1 MLIHILASKKEGKR
15 FFWDTRVSHHFFWES
30 WLNEWINTV
39 ETTTTKN
46 LAEEWVDANNA
57 RSCEMVMCSNWQ
69 SECHICVCWN
79 QTSVIHHD
87 VCSDFCGQKL
97 YISKKCNIFQLRKS
111 GSWCHRLSNKN
122 VFTLNSTHTHICG
135 MRLQSNWRESRIWM
149 CISIWICKLLDF
161 VSRWRIVMY
170 LNLAQNVDMDL
181 VETVNT
187 QMLELSFNHSISMA
201 GCPYIANKLQTE
213 I

>member
-1 MLIHILASKKEGKR
+1 MRNGYVFELTKWVSYMCLLEP
-15 FFWDTRVSHHFFWES
+15 DVSHSPRCLFWFLWE
-30 WLNEWINTV
+30 
-39 ETTTTKN
+39 
-46 LAEEWVDANNA
+46 
-57 RSCEMVMCSNWQ
+57 
-69 SECHICVCWN
+69 
-79 QTSVIHHD
+79 
-87 VCSDFCGQKL
+87 KL